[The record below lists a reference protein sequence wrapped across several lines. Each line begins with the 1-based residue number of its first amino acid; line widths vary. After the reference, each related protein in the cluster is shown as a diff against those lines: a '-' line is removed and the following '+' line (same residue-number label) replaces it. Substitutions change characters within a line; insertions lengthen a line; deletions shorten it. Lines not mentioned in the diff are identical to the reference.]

1 MFPSQISHF
10 STDLYKT
17 VPLGIKMWN
26 QNDVLILIT
35 VAWYNWKLCP
45 GKGVLLPMQ
54 STKRTDSG
62 LPRIRAACILA
73 CSETCTRKTYTF
85 VTSSVGILNPW
96 YSTFP
101 LSFSLFLFPL
111 FFFSF
116 PFLFLSLYFS
126 LFLPFPIICSFSVFY
141 VLHTVFTV
149 VTVQVHC
156 VQSMICTYHSITYNN
171 SNIIVIQQQKT
182 FAV

>member
-35 VAWYNWKLCP
+35 VAWYDQKLCP

-85 VTSSVGILNPW
+85 VTSSVGIHNPW

-126 LFLPFPIICSFSVFY
+126 LSSFPYHLFLFCFLCPSHSVHDCDCASTLCSVY
-141 VLHTVFTV
+141 DMH
-149 VTVQVHC
+149 
-156 VQSMICTYHSITYNN
+156 IP
-171 SNIIVIQQQKT
+171 
-182 FAV
+182 